1 MYSVVYRIAFEVFKD
16 GVIVWLITHV
26 DDVWYLIR

>member
-1 MYSVVYRIAFEVFKD
+1 MFSVLRIAVELVKD
-16 GVIVWLITHV
+16 GVIIWIITHV